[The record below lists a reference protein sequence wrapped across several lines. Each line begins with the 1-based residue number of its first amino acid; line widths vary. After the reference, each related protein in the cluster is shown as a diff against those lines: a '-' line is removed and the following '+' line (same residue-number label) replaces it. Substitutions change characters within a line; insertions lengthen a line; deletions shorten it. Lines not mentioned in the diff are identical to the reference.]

1 MLTNEAVRDVTEAT
15 WETEVIQ
22 RSYQTPIVVDFWAPW
37 CGPCRVLG
45 PILERLAGE
54 AEGAWTLAKLNV
66 DSASNLSAQ
75 YGIQGIPA
83 VKAFKNGKVVA
94 QFVGA
99 QPESGVRRWLSTL
112 APTEAERLLDQA
124 AALEAKGDWQG
135 AANVYRQILAA
146 TPDDPPA
153 TLVLGR
159 SLLRAGQEAEAVPTL
174 ERVADHI
181 DYGAQARA
189 LLGQA
194 RLTVEAREIGGEA
207 GARARLAEAPNDPE
221 ALYGLAAAL
230 ATTGDYRGALDNL
243 LSIVRRNRHW
253 HNDLAR
259 ETMIELFDLLGD
271 DNPLTR
277 EYRIKLAQTL
287 F

>member
-1 MLTNEAVRDVTEAT
+1 MLVNEAVRDVTEAT
-15 WETEVIQ
+15 WDTEVIQ
-22 RSYQTPIVVDFWAPW
+22 RSYQTPVVVDFWAPW

-45 PILERLAGE
+45 PTLERLAAE
-54 AEGAWTLAKLNV
+54 AEGAWTLSKLNV
-66 DSASNLSAQ
+66 DNAPNLSAQ

-83 VKAFKNGKVVA
+83 VKAFRNGQVVA

-99 QPESGVRRWLSTL
+99 QPETGVRRFLSTL
-112 APTEAERLLDQA
+112 APTQAELMLDQA
-124 AALEAKGDWQG
+124 TGLENQGDWSS
-135 AANVYRQILAA
+135 AADIYRQILST

-153 TLVLGR
+153 TLGLGR
-159 SLLRAGQEAEAVPTL
+159 ALVHLDQEAEAIATL

-181 DYGAQARA
+181 QYGAQARA

-194 RLTVEAREIGGEA
+194 RLTAEAREIGGEA

-221 ALYGLAAAL
+221 ALYGLAAVL

-243 LSIVRRNRHW
+243 LSIVRRNRRW
-253 HNDLAR
+253 RNDIAR
-259 ETMIELFDLLGD
+259 ETMLELFDLLGD
-271 DNPLTR
+271 DDPLTR
-277 EYRIKLAQTL
+277 EYRTKLAQAL